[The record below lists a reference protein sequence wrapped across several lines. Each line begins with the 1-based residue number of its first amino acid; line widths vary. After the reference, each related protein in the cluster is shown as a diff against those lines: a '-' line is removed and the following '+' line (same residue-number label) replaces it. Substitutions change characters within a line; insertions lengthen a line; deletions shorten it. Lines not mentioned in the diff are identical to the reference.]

1 MRLLD
6 WVKNLKWIR
15 AIRSYDA
22 NNEDYLKL
30 SNLFVTQS
38 KENKRLREEIDF
50 LKEQIRQMQ
59 LVFHA
64 HRSAAAQSIYEAA
77 EAKKDYEQKAL
88 NAENSR
94 RPPQ

>member
-6 WVKNLKWIR
+6 WSKNLKCIH
-15 AIRSYDA
+15 AIRRF
-22 NNEDYLKL
+22 DYYQTLYHNAVKYSIKL
-30 SNLFVTQS
+30 SN
-38 KENKRLREEIDF
+38 ENEQ

-59 LVFHA
+59 LVYHA
-64 HRSAAAQSIYEAA
+64 HRSAAAQSIYEAG

-94 RPPQ
+94 RSPQ